1 MICKRRVALV
11 TASFTLMSCMS
22 ANSVSAQSEATKKLL
37 DRNKMFEKQVIE
49 VADNVYTAIGYTVS
63 ANSMIVGDDGVVIV
77 DPGQLPSASER
88 VRAEF
93 EKITGKPV
101 RAIIYTHGHNDHT
114 NGAIAFYEE
123 GKDIQVWAR
132 ANFKSETRRQAD
144 VGLASGARPSNTQG
158 FELPDSQ
165 KISVGI
171 AIPPPRP
178 PQGAVNASGV
188 RTTSP
193 RQSGTVPP
201 THKFDEDRVS
211 LKIAGISLDLVAAPG
226 ETDDQLYVWL
236 PEQRVIFA
244 GDNFYRSWPNVYPL
258 RGTAR
263 RSTRDWIAS
272 LASMMAE
279 DPLVL
284 VGGHTTPITEDTMTV
299 LTNYH
304 DALKWV
310 HDKTIEGAKRFL
322 TPDELVK
329 YAALPEHLAE
339 LDYLQDYYGSV
350 RGTVRDIYAQDL
362 GWFDGNPLNLHRE
375 NPVQQ
380 AQRIANLVGGAD
392 ELMNKAQAAMN
403 SGDALGAA
411 QLAWHVTKL
420 RPESA
425 EAFQLLGDALA
436 IVAEQTFNAPARNYT
451 FSSSNRFLKMAAEL
465 RN

>member
-1 MICKRRVALV
+1 MTGKNLFAVVVASI
-11 TASFTLMSCMS
+11 TAMSCGAEDMDS
-22 ANSVSAQSEATKKLL
+22 IPSEATEKLL
-37 DRNKMFEKQVIE
+37 ERNKMFKRQIIE
-49 VADNVYTAIGYTVS
+49 VADNVFTAIGYTVS

-77 DPGQLPSASER
+77 DPGQLPSASKL
-88 VRAEF
+88 VRDEF

-114 NGAIAFYEE
+114 NGAIAFFEE
-123 GKDIQVWAR
+123 SSGIQVWAR
-132 ANFKSETRRQAD
+132 ANFKSETRRQSE
-144 VGLASGARPSNTQG
+144 VGLSAGARPSNTQG
-158 FELPDSQ
+158 FDLPDDQ

-178 PQGAVNASGV
+178 PQGGVNASGV
-188 RTTSP
+188 TTTSV

-201 THKFDEDRVS
+201 THTFNEDRVS
-211 LKIAGISLDLVAAPG
+211 LEIAGIRLDLVAAPG

-236 PEQRVIFA
+236 PDQRVIFA
-244 GDNFYRSWPNVYPL
+244 GDNFYQSWPNVYPL

-263 RSTRDWIAS
+263 RSARDWIAS

-310 HDKTIEGAKRFL
+310 HDKTIEGAKKFL
-322 TPDELVK
+322 TPDELVE
-329 YAALPEHLAE
+329 YAALPEHLAD

-350 RGTVRDIYAQDL
+350 WGTVRDIYAQDL

-380 AQRIANLVGGAD
+380 AQRMADLVGGAD
-392 ELMNKAQAAMN
+392 ELMKKAQADMDA
-403 SGDALGAA
+403 GDALGAA

-436 IVAEQTFNAPARNYT
+436 VVAEQTFNAPARNYT
-451 FSSSNRFLKMAAEL
+451 FSSSNRFLQRAAEL